1 MKSRIFVIAA
11 LAVVLS
17 VVLGGCF
24 GNTWR
29 VSFALPVNY
38 SDWHQEDYDGELNSV
53 SGIGVRLDKWAL
65 NSPVAFDEDFTV
77 TVNFI
82 LNTDADNTA
91 TLGICVGDRAGFFPS
106 NYIYSLFLD

>member
-1 MKSRIFVIAA
+1 MKNRIFVIVA
-11 LAVVLS
+11 LAIVLS
-17 VVLGGCF
+17 IASGGCF

-29 VSFALPVNY
+29 VSLALPDNY
-38 SDWHQEDYDGELNSV
+38 SDWHQEDYEGELESV
-53 SGIGVRLDKWAL
+53 PGIGVRLDKWAL

-91 TLGICVGDRAGFFPS
+91 AFSICVGDRAGF
-106 NYIYSLFLD
+106 L